1 MYKYFFLVLLFSGV
15 SNLVFGQNLAKA
27 YVIDLKGDTL
37 TGKVFLPDDQENYLR
52 INFFKRGILE
62 NAKQYHPGN
71 ISEYGYDY
79 EQVFRSFK
87 LSDDIA
93 ITEKRYVFL
102 KVLIDQPDL
111 YSLYVF
117 RNKLGESFYFIKGQG
132 YNLTLLT
139 LGSYK
144 MFIRG
149 LSGDCEKITDQNI
162 DDLDYATSDLAKT
175 VNILNSCLDDN
186 YEIDKSYL
194 SDGIRNYGIR
204 IGTGFGLIP
213 SSQYSIDSPDF
224 LAAINVEYSRS
235 QINSII
241 FELGFSRRTL
251 TYTYYQQGF
260 VSTFFPTQG
269 RSSLLRTSTIANLN
283 MLYGSLGFKKNL
295 DRFYV
300 ILEGK
305 FAINLNSSE
314 NYYSAITTDEDFR
327 NQFDE
332 NLKVKQRIP
341 TAYATPSV
349 SIRGGNTISIFNKKI
364 DFELGLSYLA
374 VKSTRNQW
382 FEKKE
387 DIEEEFE
394 IQCNCGPP
402 YTLYRVSQPVMPKFT
417 IDLSFNIPIFRN

>member
-1 MYKYFFLVLLFSGV
+1 M
-15 SNLVFGQNLAKA
+15 
-27 YVIDLKGDTL
+27 
-37 TGKVFLPDDQENYLR
+37 
-52 INFFKRGILE
+52 
-62 NAKQYHPGN
+62 
-71 ISEYGYDY
+71 
-79 EQVFRSFK
+79 
-87 LSDDIA
+87 
-93 ITEKRYVFL
+93 
-102 KVLIDQPDL
+102 
-111 YSLYVF
+111 
-117 RNKLGESFYFIKGQG
+117 
-132 YNLTLLT
+132 
-139 LGSYK
+139 
-144 MFIRG
+144 
-149 LSGDCEKITDQNI
+149 
-162 DDLDYATSDLAKT
+162 
-175 VNILNSCLDDN
+175 
-186 YEIDKSYL
+186 
-194 SDGIRNYGIR
+194 
-204 IGTGFGLIP
+204 
-213 SSQYSIDSPDF
+213 
-224 LAAINVEYSRS
+224 
-235 QINSII
+235 
-241 FELGFSRRTL
+241 GFSRRTL

-295 DRFYV
+295 DQFYV